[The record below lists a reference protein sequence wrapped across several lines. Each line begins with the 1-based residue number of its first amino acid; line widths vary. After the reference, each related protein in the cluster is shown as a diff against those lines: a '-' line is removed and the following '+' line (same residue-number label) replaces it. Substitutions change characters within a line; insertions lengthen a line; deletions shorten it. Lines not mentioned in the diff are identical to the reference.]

1 MVTRHRSDPEQ
12 SLVLTMGQKAFN
24 AGTSTASGEMLLA
37 LHLPNEPQKNVAW
50 GMSVPQPH
58 PAQHSC
64 CYMSAAAA
72 SILRA

>member
-1 MVTRHRSDPEQ
+1 MVTRHRSEQ

-24 AGTSTASGEMLLA
+24 AALQQLPGEMLLA
-37 LHLPNEPQKNVAW
+37 LHLPNEPQKNAAW

-72 SILRA
+72 SILGA